1 MIAYL
6 HGKLQ
11 TKNAEQIIID
21 IHGIGYLVSIPLST
35 FYKLPDAGEEVRLF
49 ITTFIR
55 ETSWQLF
62 GFWTIEEKE
71 LFEIML
77 GVSKIGPKLARSI
90 LSHISPEEFRSA
102 IRAQDVS
109 RMQAIPG
116 IGDKTARRLI
126 LELKDKVSPKGK
138 GEAARAGEPPSAA
151 TQAEE
156 QAVQSS
162 GDRMESDAVD
172 ALLSLGYNRLQAERA
187 VNQILLR
194 EEHLSIEELIKKALN
209 RLAG

>member
-11 TKNAEQIIID
+11 TKNTEQIIID

-62 GFWTIEEKE
+62 GFWSIEEKE

-77 GVSKIGPKLARSI
+77 GVSKIGPKLARNI
-90 LSHISPEEFRSA
+90 LSHISPEDLRSA
-102 IRAQDVS
+102 ILAQDVS
-109 RMQAIPG
+109 RMKAIPG

-138 GEAARAGEPPSAA
+138 GEARAGVPLAA
-151 TQAEE
+151 IQAEG
-156 QAVQSS
+156 QVMQSS
-162 GDRMESDAVD
+162 SRVESDAVD
-172 ALLSLGYNRLQAERA
+172 ALISLGYNRLQAERA
-187 VNQILLR
+187 VNQILLK
-194 EEHLSIEELIKKALN
+194 EEQLSIEELIKMALN
-209 RLAG
+209 RLAR